1 MTQICACC
9 AAGGRPGETGELG
22 MQGFEEEADFLGLVL
37 GQDRLGRIAHRDRL
51 ALGDQRA
58 QLFYTSLEPG
68 IGFLLQRQLLLA
80 EAELDLAH
88 QQLQRRADELA
99 GKALGN
105 LRAAPDPVVE
115 FGLQARFLQLAVF
128 HHVVDIA
135 NGDEEGDPA
144 DDEGGN
150 EEWRHLG
157 TPL

>member
-1 MTQICACC
+1 MQAHQEVANLLDPDLRL
-9 AAGGRPGETGELG
+9 AARQVAVLGETGELG

-58 QLFYTSLEPG
+58 QLFYASLEPG

-88 QQLQRRADELA
+88 ELA

-115 FGLQARFLQLAVF
+115 FGFQARFLQLAVF

-135 NGDEEGDPA
+135 NGD
-144 DDEGGN
+144 
-150 EEWRHLG
+150 
-157 TPL
+157 